1 MFTKES
7 SEESQELFR
16 RIPSSKG
23 ACCGEGVT
31 RTNESGLERGETVRD
46 VSPNFNT
53 SQNSKFE
60 SFLRFWVKWE
70 QKAASM

>member
-1 MFTKES
+1 MFTKRS
-7 SEESQELFR
+7 SEESQELLR

-53 SQNSKFE
+53 SQNLNLNHF
-60 SFLRFWVKWE
+60 F
-70 QKAASM
+70 ASG

>member
-1 MFTKES
+1 MFTKGS
-7 SEESQELFR
+7 SEESQELLR

-23 ACCGEGVT
+23 ACCREEVT

-46 VSPNFNT
+46 VSANFNT

-60 SFLRFWVKWE
+60 SFLHFWVRWE